1 MFKRAAFAFSF
12 LLCTVAMGA
21 DEPQWLKDA
30 RARESETLKAAEI
43 TSKDG
48 WFKVRTPGKQVGSVE
63 KMEGSYSVELDVG
76 GDATVLCE
84 VYPDGI
90 DLAHALRQT
99 LLNSLANIESSQGKI
114 EVRALEGS
122 DAGAYGAVP
131 YMSLAWLYRVAA
143 EDGLRVGALKQVVME
158 KNGMGIYCAHNDL
171 GYTQTFATIARAF
184 AESLESQEPARNPHY
199 VEIATATMSGM
210 KIGVAVSTLERD
222 ADGDIKALQVTSML
236 VPTQDG
242 AVMSQDATH
251 LYWLHPNGDVI
262 NAVKSEVSNGEVSHD
277 LALKFDEGLWTVT
290 GEVQGKAVHTTLP
303 KDSQPGN
310 WMTQAKQLRELMNQ
324 PDPIGREHSIG
335 IWLAENPE
343 KLTVAK
349 TKILSKQDDRSFVA
363 RSDLGGI
370 NADLTLD
377 KSNGMA
383 STIDIKVGAI
393 SIRMS
398 RVFASGTF

>member
-1 MFKRAAFAFSF
+1 MFKRAAFAFAF
-12 LLCTVAMGA
+12 LLCTSAMA
-21 DEPQWLKDA
+21 AEEPRWLKDA
-30 RARESETLKAAEI
+30 RARESETLKTAEI
-43 TSKDG
+43 RSKDG
-48 WFKVRTPGKQVGSVE
+48 WFKVNTPGKLIGTVE
-63 KMEGSYSVELDVG
+63 KLEGSYSVELDVG
-76 GDATVLCE
+76 GDAPVLCE
-84 VYPDGI
+84 IYPDGI

-114 EVRALEGS
+114 EVRALEGT

-131 YMSLAWLYRVAA
+131 YMSLAWLYRVTA
-143 EDGLRVGALKQVVME
+143 EDGLRVGALKQVVMDR
-158 KNGMGIYCAHNDL
+158 NGMGIYCAHNDL

-184 AESLESQEPARNPHY
+184 AETLESQEPARNPQY

-210 KIGVAVSTLERD
+210 KIGVAISTVERD
-222 ADGDIKALQVTSML
+222 ADGDLKALQVSSLL

-251 LYWLHPNGDVI
+251 LYWLRPSGELI
-262 NAVKSEVSNGEVSHD
+262 NAVKTEVSNGEVSHD
-277 LALKFDEGLWTVT
+277 LALALDEGLWTVT

-343 KLTVAK
+343 KLTVAR
-349 TKILSKQDDRSFVA
+349 TRILAKQDDQHFIA
-363 RSDLGGI
+363 RSDLSGI
-370 NADLTLD
+370 TADLTLD

-383 STIDIKVGAI
+383 STIDIKVGAM
-393 SIRMS
+393 SIKMG